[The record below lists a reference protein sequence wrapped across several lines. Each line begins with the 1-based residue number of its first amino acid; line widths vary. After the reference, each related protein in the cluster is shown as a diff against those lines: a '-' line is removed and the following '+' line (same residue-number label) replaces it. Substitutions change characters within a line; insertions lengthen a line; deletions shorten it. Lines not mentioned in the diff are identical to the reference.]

1 MSVTLHGGNM
11 FPYRI
16 FSHDGAGNFNLLY
29 EFHALND
36 EAAAKLLSRWDAR
49 PLELWQS
56 SRRVSRWT

>member
-1 MSVTLHGGNM
+1 M

-16 FSHDGAGNFNLLY
+16 FSHDGVGNFNLLY
-29 EFHALND
+29 EFHASND
-36 EAAAKLLSRWDAR
+36 EAAVKLLTRWDAR